1 MQPLLVLPLL
11 AFLILLTLF
20 ALVVR
25 RAARFIAATRDV
37 ERFRRQVG
45 DLADR
50 VEISLGE
57 ICGRIDAMRRGQLG
71 ADQVGDDLNASLDA
85 VARYSDDAL
94 GLHPP
99 SDGSAIRDEIIAIRD
114 EIIAALARTARAL
127 EMVEHGR
134 AIQASAR
141 AGGREIEAQTAI
153 KRGYLNVLHAR
164 EAIAHQAKMARRLSA
179 TDETTGFQRR
189 NA

>member
-99 SDGSAIRDEIIAIRD
+99 SDGSAIRDEIIA
-114 EIIAALARTARAL
+114 ALARTARAL